1 MMKKFLKYF
10 VFSILCIE
18 IINLFSFYQA
28 NAEDNDRYVYQNG
41 DLRCPP
47 NSSDSECK
55 LINDGNEVVVMHT
68 ENDVTITKHVQKTE
82 TVGRYKVW
90 FEIQNKG
97 DTTTQVVE
105 SNTYVYLIADASAT
119 NENNLGD
126 IKPALKSFYNI
137 LAKKNIYFTG
147 GAFDNTAINFSEN
160 FVTDINNL
168 KFKLDPSE
176 SSTSYLYRS
185 LNKAVSMFN
194 KTDIK
199 PEDKKIVVVLGD
211 GLYYRCTDYKSS
223 GDCKGNN
230 KSRVQSESLNEID
243 KSLTNLRNQG
253 VELYFIK
260 YYGGSGSKGY
270 TWYQNLY
277 DLPDEYFDKSKFLSK
292 ANPCEKNAGCK
303 IYNYYHIMYNA
314 TSGEAVTQELV
325 KYIIRAGNNIKIG
338 DNGEMAKVS
347 NYYVVKSDDF
357 TTTLNYL
364 ANRITNNIH
373 TVNISYDY
381 ELIDNIYD
389 AFINENTGF
398 QGGRHEYRLSGSD
411 TITTEPFYIKIAE
424 NLKNIDNDDDWYN
437 TNNNFYLKFKK
448 DEKNVNISCDV
459 NPQVYWIEKKLTID
473 SCFGTAQYNEA
484 YDLSSKYYKIE
495 CSEGYDNK
503 NGFVAHFNVGGLD
516 KKTNSFKT
524 RGFGFPVSIELSTN
538 VSCTYK
544 FDVDSFKTD
553 YNKLNICLLN
563 NSENTPEYSS
573 CYKKKIEM
581 DEITNNYINMAGN
594 NNDNKGKNLEEYIS
608 DFENINGNL
617 VVNYIDNITDELNF
631 ITSDFNKMIQCTN
644 GSSLKL
650 VNNQVVNTDYS
661 CYLSLSKKLQLDNSC
676 IDMKTANKTNCS
688 NSTLDGGNLYY
699 MNLDK
704 KKASIL
710 INIYSTGYMG
720 NVGLGLKNCNVFQ
733 DIDFNITYRPIDL
746 NDPFLQSY
754 DTNREIGRNFS
765 NSNYNFVN
773 IIKSDIWKQ
782 NFMYRYSLSK
792 ANVEKI
798 RKDTS
803 EEGVNSYLGRNCYF
817 TSDNKY
823 ICDFTRNNAST
834 DAITNQTGWFTK
846 SEINN

>member
-834 DAITNQTGWFTK
+834 DAMTNQTGWFTK

>member
-105 SNTYVYLIADASAT
+105 SNTYVYLIADASST
-119 NENNLGD
+119 NENNLDD

-803 EEGVNSYLGRNCYF
+803 EEGANSYLGRNCYF